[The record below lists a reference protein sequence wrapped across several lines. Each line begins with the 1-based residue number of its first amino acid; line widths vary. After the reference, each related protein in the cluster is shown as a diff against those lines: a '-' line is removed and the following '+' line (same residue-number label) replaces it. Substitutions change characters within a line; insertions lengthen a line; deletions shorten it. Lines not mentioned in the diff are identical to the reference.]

1 MNEEMNF
8 CDQCG
13 AKINS
18 GANFCSSCGHD
29 LKNSSTQITLDKTT
43 KVGVTNATVE
53 KGFKKLEDRV
63 SIRIKIRQLVDLI
76 QIGSEYH
83 YIKEEANASN
93 QKITL
98 IDISQGGMCI
108 ETNKGLL
115 VKSKLSMTIPII
127 EKLPKTPIECR
138 VTRSKSFIS
147 DYTTST
153 IKYNVGLTYIN
164 PNTEYLKNLFSY
176 FIQKLSLIHI

>member
-1 MNEEMNF
+1 MTKVNF

-76 QIGSEYH
+76 LIGSEYQH
-83 YIKEEANASN
+83 IKEEANASIRN
-93 QKITL
+93 ITI

-108 ETNKGLL
+108 ETDKGLL
-115 VKSKLSMTIPII
+115 EKSKLSITIPII
-127 EKLPKTPIECR
+127 DKLPKTSIECR

-147 DYTTST
+147 DYTTGT
-153 IKYNVGLTYIN
+153 IKHNVGLTYIN
-164 PNTEYLKNLFSY
+164 PNTEYLKNLYSY
-176 FIQKLSLIHI
+176 FIQKLN